1 MRKSMQNLGKT
12 GISVEKSAGNLKNPE
27 KNGKLCDS
35 NDWKNPH
42 LEENVVNCNLQIC
55 FFFVYQNDVQLS
67 SEQNLH
73 PDIPKQHQA
82 GKRLGTVK
90 NDTKMASCRGTAA

>member
-1 MRKSMQNLGKT
+1 MGPGAQNSMRKSMQNLGKT

-55 FFFVYQNDVQLS
+55 FFCLS
-67 SEQNLH
+67 
-73 PDIPKQHQA
+73 K
-82 GKRLGTVK
+82 
-90 NDTKMASCRGTAA
+90 